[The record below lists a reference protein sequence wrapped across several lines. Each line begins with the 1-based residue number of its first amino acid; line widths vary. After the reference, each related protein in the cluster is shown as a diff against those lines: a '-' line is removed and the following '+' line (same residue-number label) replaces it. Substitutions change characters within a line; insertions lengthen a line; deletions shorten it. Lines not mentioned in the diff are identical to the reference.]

1 MNDRFYSCARA
12 LVATFRTGSMSA
24 AALELRTTKS
34 AISQKLS
41 LFEAELGLV
50 LLDRSGRSVS
60 PTAAGK
66 RIFDICVGS
75 IDIAAE
81 AEAQLGLLR
90 SDRISGRVA
99 ISGPNTILCTIFMPM
114 LAGLSAKYP
123 DIEIELCADDARTD
137 FSIEDIDL
145 SFRTGTPGKG
155 NYVTSLLRLADK
167 TLCASPLFLQNH
179 PEIEHPKDL
188 EKMPCILRQHES
200 PEWRLKDQKD
210 RYCTVSPNVSLR
222 TNTMEMSHAAAKL
235 GNGIALL
242 PTLAVQ
248 GDLDS
253 GALVHFLPSW
263 GMDQVPISLLCRAAR
278 LSAPEVAAVRQFI
291 MKTCIETT

>member
-24 AALELRTTKS
+24 AALELKTTKS

-66 RIFDICVGS
+66 RIFDICVGP
-75 IDIAAE
+75 INTAAE

-99 ISGPNTILCTIFMPM
+99 IAGPNTILCTVFAPM
-114 LAGLSAKYP
+114 LAGLNAKYP
-123 DIEIELCADDARTD
+123 DIVIELYADDARTD
-137 FSIEDIDL
+137 FSAEDIDL

-155 NYVTSLLRLADK
+155 KYVTSLLRMTDK
-167 TLCASPLFLQNH
+167 IICASPRLLRQL
-179 PEIEHPKDL
+179 PKIEHPKDL
-188 EKMPCILRQHES
+188 EHAPCILRQHES

-210 RYCTVSPNVSLR
+210 RYYTVTPEITLR
-222 TNTMEMSHAAAKL
+222 TNTMELTHAAAIL

-253 GALVHFLPSW
+253 GALAQVLPSW
-263 GMDQVPISLLCRAAR
+263 NMDQVPISLLCRAVR
-278 LSAPEVAAVRQFI
+278 VSTPEVAAIRQYVLE
-291 MKTCIETT
+291 TCSETS